1 MFLGISGIFFH
12 VRIAAFAVL
21 AQVRLR
27 RFSFLS
33 SSSSSLHR
41 RGGGGEGE
49 EEEDDDSS
57 KADDSC
63 LAATAV
69 QTLTTDL

>member
-49 EEEDDDSS
+49 EEDDDSS

-63 LAATAV
+63 SAATAV